1 MAVVYLT
8 RGGSDRAETLD
19 NEYLTRGGG
28 DRSETQAA
36 AAGGGG
42 VAIVG
47 AGGPAATFGIV
58 RTL

>member
-1 MAVVYLT
+1 MATVYQT
-8 RGGSDRAETLD
+8 RGGGDRVEASG
-19 NEYLTRGGG
+19 NEYLTRGGN